1 LAEASLGPFLLARQ
15 AWDTSG
21 SVVILLRDRGPGS
34 ARLLEAAAQIA
45 EAADSGLTVIC
56 PPLIVGAAGFE
67 NWITDGLAA
76 YSVGVQIEVAPTEGA
91 ALHRRIVELECRL
104 LAIAAGTAEDTAGR
118 LREFTECCACDVL
131 IVR

>member
-1 LAEASLGPFLLARQ
+1 
-15 AWDTSG
+15 
-21 SVVILLRDRGPGS
+21 
-34 ARLLEAAAQIA
+34 
-45 EAADSGLTVIC
+45 
-56 PPLIVGAAGFE
+56 
-67 NWITDGLAA
+67 
-76 YSVGVQIEVAPTEGA
+76 VGVQIEVAPTEGA